1 MKSSSRWLYLFGIA
15 IGVLVI
21 ATVVLVLTIGSPS
34 DESLLSEDTPEGTVQ
49 RFLLALRDGDYLAA
63 EDYLSPSDDDRTELK
78 FLRNRALDSSE
89 SPGWKATLGNTIIK
103 DDEASVGVIID
114 IFRPRGPFENA
125 VNTQQTTFFLIKED
139 DSWKITSPVNIWW
152 LY

>member
-103 DDEASVGVIID
+103 DDEASVEVIID